1 MQDVHSVLAAVQRY
15 QCTSCASFQIATSSE
30 FRSATY
36 HPQAQILLYYPS
48 AACTAL
54 WLPVKFRICCKITVI
69 SFKAIHNLRPAYL
82 SNLINIKRCSYL
94 AITCE
99 MWALFC
105 MTLLLS
111 FDLLLGTDHL
121 LQLLQRYGSVYWTVL
136 GKGMI
141 LISLRDSLR
150 HIIFKRPI
158 ATCLELS

>member
-1 MQDVHSVLAAVQRY
+1 
-15 QCTSCASFQIATSSE
+15 
-30 FRSATY
+30 
-36 HPQAQILLYYPS
+36 
-48 AACTAL
+48 
-54 WLPVKFRICCKITVI
+54 
-69 SFKAIHNLRPAYL
+69 
-82 SNLINIKRCSYL
+82 
-94 AITCE
+94 

-121 LQLLQRYGSVYWTVL
+121 LQLLQRYGL

-150 HIIFKRPI
+150 HIILKRPI